1 MRLTLVISTAPRAWA
16 TIRAAVWSMPI
27 AGHGTFPS
35 MGLRRLGFSD
45 SRRGQSV
52 ADHPGNRVPHRRS
65 DQSDG
70 GAWRAVTLARAGY
83 LLLAGRD
90 TLFSRRSGFRVRR
103 GCSSMVEQKPSKL
116 MTRVRFPS
124 PAPRDA
130 WPQRTNT
137 NATTTGVPLATSG
150 ARHYP
155 SHRGSPR
162 GAPPAGT
169 SPCSSVVEH
178 SLGKGEVAR
187 SIRAMGTKNFVVD

>member
-124 PAPRDA
+124 PAPMLSNTYTIGIVPGCGWDDDGTISTNRPDSN
-130 WPQRTNT
+130 RTH
-137 NATTTGVPLATSG
+137 GRRSLG
-150 ARHYP
+150 
-155 SHRGSPR
+155 RGS
-162 GAPPAGT
+162 A
-169 SPCSSVVEH
+169 S
-178 SLGKGEVAR
+178 
-187 SIRAMGTKNFVVD
+187 

>member
-124 PAPRDA
+124 PAPMKSGVLASGVA
-130 WPQRTNT
+130 WEGRWEGHGKVGI
-137 NATTTGVPLATSG
+137 AAGREARWCGLG
-150 ARHYP
+150 AGL
-155 SHRGSPR
+155 S
-162 GAPPAGT
+162 
-169 SPCSSVVEH
+169 
-178 SLGKGEVAR
+178 
-187 SIRAMGTKNFVVD
+187 